1 MSILGFILFLSK
13 QNDKRVSRFE
23 YNIERKKEQKEKD
36 KVRKE
41 KIASYFFDL
50 SKVTYTVLVV
60 GVLVTIIQNESYR
73 NISLN
78 VGVLI
83 GCMLAILFAR
93 IGNNILKK

>member
-1 MSILGFILFLSK
+1 MSK
-13 QNDKRVSRFE
+13 FE
-23 YNIERKKEQKEKD
+23 YSIERKKEEKEKD

-60 GVLVTIIQNESYR
+60 GVLVTIIQNESYL

-83 GCMLAILFAR
+83 GSVLAILFAR